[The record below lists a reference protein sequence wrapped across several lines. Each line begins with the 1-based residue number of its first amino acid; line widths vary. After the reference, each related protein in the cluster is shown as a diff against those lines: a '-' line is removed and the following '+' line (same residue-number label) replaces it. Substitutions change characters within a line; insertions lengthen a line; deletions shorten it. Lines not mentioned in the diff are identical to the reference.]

1 MLCEL
6 SDLMVA
12 TFLNQEIA
20 MTEMCREADNR
31 TKKEEQANTNYF
43 ARQLSEALTTAKK
56 CRVNNTQS

>member
-1 MLCEL
+1 
-6 SDLMVA
+6 MVA
-12 TFLNQEIA
+12 TFLNQEIV